1 MHIIHIIYI
10 IHIIHIIHIIL
21 LIYYITQSAP
31 AIGICRPPNIL
42 LRSLAPLAAKIIP
55 TFTIEGDIR
64 LPEISRLPQVLESI
78 EKDQMIHRKVSFG
91 TGNIILKLC
100 NELERRKDPKICI
113 PTLFIH
119 GTADKITE

>member
-1 MHIIHIIYI
+1 MHILYI
-10 IHIIHIIHIIL
+10 LYISFYLSIIL
-21 LIYYITQSAP
+21 LNPFNTPLLAP

-64 LPEISRLPQVLESI
+64 LPEISRLSQVLESI
-78 EKDQMIHRKVSFG
+78 DKDQMIHRKVSFG